1 MHPMRLTGLVLTLAV
16 VACDPTAPVIIG
28 ISTGGGGGG
37 GGGAHTL
44 AFIVQPSSA
53 VVDQIITP
61 GIQVAARDTLGNTDP
76 TFTGTVSIAL
86 GSNPSGARLD
96 GSTTVALVSGIAR
109 FGDLRVDKVGAGYTL
124 VATAPGATS
133 ATSAGFSIVA
143 PASGAAQG
151 R

>member
-1 MHPMRLTGLVLTLAV
+1 MHPMRLTGLVLALAV

-37 GGGAHTL
+37 GAHTL
-44 AFIVQPSSA
+44 TFKVQPSGA

-76 TFTGTVSIAL
+76 TFTGTVTIAL

-109 FGDLRVDKVGAGYTL
+109 FGDLSVDKVGDGYTL

-133 ATSAGFSIVA
+133 ATSAGFAIVA

>member
-1 MHPMRLTGLVLTLAV
+1 MHPMRLTGLVLALAV
-16 VACDPTAPVIIG
+16 VACDPTAPTLIG
-28 ISTGGGGGG
+28 FANGGGNG

-44 AFIVQPSSA
+44 AFIVQPSGA
-53 VVDQIITP
+53 VVGQIITP

-76 TFTGTVSIAL
+76 TFTGTVTIAL
-86 GSNPSGARLD
+86 GSNPSGARPD
-96 GSTTVALVSGIAR
+96 GTTTVALVSGIAL
-109 FGDLRVDKVGAGYTL
+109 FGDLSVDKVGDGYTL

>member
-1 MHPMRLTGLVLTLAV
+1 MHPMRLTGLVLALAV

-37 GGGAHTL
+37 GGHTL
-44 AFIVQPSSA
+44 AFTVQPSGA

-61 GIQVAARDTLGNTDP
+61 AIQVAARDTLGNTDP
-76 TFTGTVSIAL
+76 TFTGTVTIAP

-109 FGDLRVDKVGAGYTL
+109 FGDLSVDKVGNGYTL

>member
-37 GGGAHTL
+37 GAHTL
-44 AFIVQPSSA
+44 AFIVQPSGA

-76 TFTGTVSIAL
+76 TFTGTVTIAL

-109 FGDLRVDKVGAGYTL
+109 FGDLSVDKVGDGYTL
-124 VATAPGATS
+124 VAAAPGATS
-133 ATSAGFSIVA
+133 ATSAGFAIVA